1 VRWGRKATD
10 LYEVAELPK
19 FNITAATFKTV
30 LMLSMGSAFA
40 TAVVAMSAQGPAQAA
55 FSGNNGRLVY
65 SQYSRGDLYTVLPN
79 GTAPKRVT
87 NNKVAED
94 PSWSTNGKIAF
105 ALYLRRRAPEIYVK
119 YKDRLR
125 RLTSNSSYDLDPAW
139 SPDGSKLAF
148 ESDSEVWTAEADG
161 SGSETRLTDLWATEG
176 KIASAPDWS
185 PDGSKII
192 FTATE
197 PGCCFLNDIWV
208 VNADGT
214 DLKNLT
220 DTSGGVGED
229 HPVWS
234 PDGRQI
240 AYVRVTSRSGRASIW
255 KMNAHGTNR
264 RRIPN
269 TYEGETP
276 DWRALP
282 VTSP

>member
-1 VRWGRKATD
+1 
-10 LYEVAELPK
+10 
-19 FNITAATFKTV
+19 
-30 LMLSMGSAFA
+30 
-40 TAVVAMSAQGPAQAA
+40 
-55 FSGNNGRLVY
+55 LVY

-79 GTAPKRVT
+79 GTAPKQVT

-105 ALYLRRRAPEIYVK
+105 ALYPRRRAPEIYVK

-148 ESDSEVWTAEADG
+148 ERNNQVWVMNANGSGQKNLSLDTPYDVSFDPVWSPDGSKLAFESDSEVWTAEADG

-176 KIASAPDWS
+176 KTASAPDWS

-197 PGCCFLNDIWV
+197 PGCCFLNDIWIM
-208 VNADGT
+208 NADGT